1 MVSEQFQRR
10 LCHLSQRAGIRSG
23 IIRRILVYV
32 VIPMALWTF
41 LSWYPKAHAAPVPVV
56 GKTAAL
62 KAMPVIEKSNQGL
75 PAPGTSRQDE
85 TPKPAV
91 TVSELDAVMQQEI
104 LYKAM
109 TQRAQQRAALAK
121 YSDGDNASLITPS
134 LPRVLWRRAS
144 TAGWIGKFS
153 FDGGTAVVAGRG
165 DMLPGGFT
173 VSEINDRTVQVTRDG
188 KSFNLLSVDVPTSSQ
203 SEDTQAADPGASLP
217 MNPMMGMTRQMPPQR
232 PLNANRR

>member
-10 LCHLSQRAGIRSG
+10 LCHLSLRVGIRSG
-23 IIRRILVYV
+23 IIRRILVYI
-32 VIPMALWTF
+32 VIPMAVWML
-41 LSWYPKAHAAPVPVV
+41 LSWYPKAQSAPSPVV
-56 GKTAAL
+56 GKLAVPTA
-62 KAMPVIEKSNQGL
+62 KPVVEKSNASH
-75 PAPGTSRQDE
+75 PAQEASRQDE

-91 TVSELDAVMQQEI
+91 TVSDLDAVMQQEI

-144 TAGWIGKFS
+144 TAGWVGKFS
-153 FDGGTAVVAGRG
+153 FDGGTTVVAGRG

-203 SEDTQAADPGASLP
+203 AEDTRAAQPGASLP
-217 MNPMMGMTRQMPPQR
+217 MNPMMGMTRQTPTQR
-232 PLNANRR
+232 PLNTNRR